1 MQLASVIR
9 DSERIS
15 NGSSFSGNAPKR
27 NRNGARSLGSSARVC
42 FLGATLLLLGAVC
55 FAGITASISGT
66 VHDPSGATIAGAT
79 VTTVNTETGISQ
91 TQKDNSCGFYSFPT
105 LPLGDYDGSV
115 QQSGFRTFRKTGIV
129 LAVNDA
135 IVVDANL
142 QVGEVKEAVEVQS
155 ESLRVE
161 TVSSQM
167 GEVIEHKQI
176 TDVPLVSRSFTDLL
190 ALQPGVA
197 PSPSGLTGAYAGS
210 FISAGFAVP
219 LVSGDLAS
227 GGVSV
232 NGMRESANAFILNGI
247 LVQEVGY
254 SGAGA
259 IPNLDSLE
267 EFRILTNQ

>member
-15 NGSSFSGNAPKR
+15 NGSSFSGNAPTR
-27 NRNGARSLGSSARVC
+27 NRNGARSLGPSARVC

-91 TQKDNSCGFYSFPT
+91 TQKTNSAGFYSFPT
-105 LPLGDYDGSV
+105 LPLGHYDVSV

-167 GEVIEHKQI
+167 GVDRVGIRHE
-176 TDVPLVSRSFTDLL
+176 LSRVMVEFGLL
-190 ALQPGVA
+190 RCAHSARCLWPEPPRA
-197 PSPSGLTGAYAGS
+197 RGA
-210 FISAGFAVP
+210 
-219 LVSGDLAS
+219 
-227 GGVSV
+227 
-232 NGMRESANAFILNGI
+232 RC
-247 LVQEVGY
+247 VG
-254 SGAGA
+254 
-259 IPNLDSLE
+259 
-267 EFRILTNQ
+267 